1 VDALSFSENVA
12 AGTVA
17 IARYAS
23 FLRALDAVYAELEH
37 AVTTCP
43 LESLR
48 SAAAILAERRAE
60 LGRDVA
66 LLGVDRRGVDAAVL
80 RALVL
85 AQSIRLDASSAPE
98 TLLGHLFV
106 LEGAQLHCVSLTSE
120 LLGRPELQSGGCR
133 YLASKADRVLRLE
146 DYASLLSA
154 APAREQAILG
164 AQHALDGLEPILGVI
179 ASGQYN
185 DVLAG
190 VLNPDAGTHS
200 IPNDVREVHAALLAG
215 ERSRQAW
222 PYYEARY
229 GERGL
234 RFTRSDSAWL
244 VTLLREGPE
253 TAAKQI
259 AWLGRVLAARGM
271 PRYLLE
277 LHLLELHR
285 ELVAQV
291 PELADDYVMFQT
303 LAKQL
308 ASARHAV
315 LRDAEF
321 DALAR
326 GFAPGGVG
334 PLEPGEAGQ
343 LLVAA
348 VIDEKLGLAEA
359 VASLTKWLADPA
371 NVSGAWVEAVKRTV
385 EAARAACGRS

>member
-1 VDALSFSENVA
+1 MPDSSPFRAVHDATQAARERLDALSFSEKVA

-37 AVTTCP
+37 AVATSP
-43 LESLR
+43 LEALR
-48 SAAAILAERRAE
+48 GAASVLAERREE

-66 LLGVDRRGVDAAVL
+66 FLGVDRRGVDAAVL
-80 RALVL
+80 RSLVL
-85 AQSIRLDASSAPE
+85 AQSIRLDATRVCE

-106 LEGAQLHCVSLTSE
+106 LEGAQLHCLSLSSE
-120 LLGRPELQSGGCR
+120 LLRHSELQGGGLR

-146 DYASLLSA
+146 EYAPLIA
-154 APAREQAILG
+154 AEPAREQAIVG
-164 AQHALDGLEPILGVI
+164 AQHALEGFEPILGVI

-190 VLNPDAGTHS
+190 ALNPDAGTHP

-215 ERSRQAW
+215 ERSREAW

-244 VTLLREGPE
+244 VTLLREGVE
-253 TAAKQI
+253 VAARQI

-277 LHLLELHR
+277 LHL
-285 ELVAQV
+285 
-291 PELADDYVMFQT
+291 
-303 LAKQL
+303 
-308 ASARHAV
+308 
-315 LRDAEF
+315 
-321 DALAR
+321 
-326 GFAPGGVG
+326 
-334 PLEPGEAGQ
+334 
-343 LLVAA
+343 
-348 VIDEKLGLAEA
+348 
-359 VASLTKWLADPA
+359 
-371 NVSGAWVEAVKRTV
+371 
-385 EAARAACGRS
+385 